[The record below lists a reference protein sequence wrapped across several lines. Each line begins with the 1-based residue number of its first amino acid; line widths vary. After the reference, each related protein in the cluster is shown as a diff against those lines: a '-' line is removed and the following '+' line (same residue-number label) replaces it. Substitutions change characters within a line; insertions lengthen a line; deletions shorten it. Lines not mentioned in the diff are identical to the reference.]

1 VQHHPA
7 TATLLRAS
15 EEIFWVVP
23 ADEGTLPSL
32 KVLEQCADA
41 AFLGMLDSLDA
52 HYGGGGECV
61 RPVDG
66 LSADFMV
73 GLGIGQ
79 IATVRYC
86 QRDSGS

>member
-1 VQHHPA
+1 VQHHSS
-7 TATLLRAS
+7 TSNLLRAS
-15 EEIFWVVP
+15 EKIFWVIL

-32 KVLEQCADA
+32 KELEQCADA
-41 AFLGMLDSLDA
+41 ALLEVLDSLAD
-52 HYGGGGECV
+52 HYAAMNV

-66 LSADFMV
+66 LSADFME

-86 QRDSGS
+86 QRDFRS